1 MGTLWSQTQQR
12 NIEAMKDLDDLV
24 WSEDQ
29 IEMTKVQRILSDH
42 CITHLEK
49 LIQISKEKESVQLLK
64 SNFFK
69 EKHLQKMEL
78 FYSWKAFRYKMLV
91 IYFETIT

>member
-12 NIEAMKDLDDLV
+12 NIEAMKDFDDLV

-42 CITHLEK
+42 CITHLEN
-49 LIQISKEKESVQLLK
+49 LIQIAKEKESAQLLK
-64 SNFFK
+64 SNFYK
-69 EKHLQKMEL
+69 EKHLEKMKL